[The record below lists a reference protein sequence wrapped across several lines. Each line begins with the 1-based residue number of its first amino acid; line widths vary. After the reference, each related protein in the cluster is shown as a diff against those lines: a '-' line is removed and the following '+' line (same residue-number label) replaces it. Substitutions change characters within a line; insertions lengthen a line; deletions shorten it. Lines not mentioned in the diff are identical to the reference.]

1 MMQTTVGIDGMMCEM
16 CEAHINDAVRRNFD
30 VKSVKSNHRKKSCVI
45 VSEEELDG
53 ELLKKT
59 IDETGYEFLSVSS
72 EPYERKGLRAI
83 FARH

>member
-1 MMQTTVGIDGMMCEM
+1 MIQTTVGIDGMMCEM
-16 CEAHINDAVRRNFD
+16 CEAHINDAVRRSFD
-30 VKSVKSNHRKKSCVI
+30 VRSVKSNHRKKSCVI